1 MYTLHKLLK
10 GRRKEERK
18 RRSGKSSELLTQKEN
33 EDIVNILAS
42 TSTGTLGG
50 WGWVGLCDSRWVRKR
65 QTSKCLCVF
74 TEECST
80 RHQLRQL
87 LANKYTLHHEN
98 KYSPAKY
105 NSQALSNMLIA
116 NITFLAFHTL

>member
-10 GRRKEERK
+10 GGRKEERV
-18 RRSGKSSELLTQKEN
+18 KSSESLTQKEN

-42 TSTGTLGG
+42 TTTGTLGV
-50 WGWVGLCDSRWVRKR
+50 WVGLCDSRRGGSGREKDKR
-65 QTSKCLCVF
+65 ASVSVFF

-87 LANKYTLHHEN
+87 LANKYTLHHETN
-98 KYSPAKY
+98 TGAKHFP
-105 NSQALSNMLIA
+105 IC
-116 NITFLAFHTL
+116 

>member
-1 MYTLHKLLK
+1 MVMYTLHKLLK
-10 GRRKEERK
+10 GGRKVER
-18 RRSGKSSELLTQKEN
+18 GKSSEFLTQKEN

-42 TSTGTLGG
+42 TSTGALGG
-50 WGWVGLCDSRWVRKR
+50 SLCDSRWVRKG

-87 LANKYTLHHEN
+87 LANKYTLHHETN
-98 KYSPAKY
+98 TVPQNTRAKHFP
-105 NSQALSNMLIA
+105 IC
-116 NITFLAFHTL
+116 